1 MKTRLLSGLVII
13 IILIVVG
20 SILIFNQ
27 NTTTYDKTK
36 EKDLGISNYL
46 SYLEECKA
54 VEGVDRANLSERL
67 RVCPPIPEQEVFDKL
82 SIIKDLKGIKECD
95 NSENAECDK
104 MISECN
110 EITNINFKSSATSG
124 GHTPTYTTIGI
135 YECEGG
141 KYYLSE
147 SSSPPP
153 RIEISRIQLTESEI
167 SELE

>member
-1 MKTRLLSGLVII
+1 MKAKLSGGLVII

-20 SILIFNQ
+20 SILIFNK
-27 NTTTYDKTK
+27 NTINYDKTK
-36 EKDLGISNYL
+36 EKALGISNSL
-46 SYLEECKA
+46 NYLEECRA

-67 RVCPPIPEQEVFDKL
+67 RECPPIPEQEVFDKL

-95 NSENAECDK
+95 NSKNAECDK
-104 MISECN
+104 IISECN
-110 EITNINFKSSATSG
+110 KITNINFKSSATSG
-124 GHTPTYTTIGI
+124 GNGPTYTAIEI
-135 YECEGG
+135 YECRGG

-153 RIEISRIQLTESEI
+153 RIKISRIQLTESEI